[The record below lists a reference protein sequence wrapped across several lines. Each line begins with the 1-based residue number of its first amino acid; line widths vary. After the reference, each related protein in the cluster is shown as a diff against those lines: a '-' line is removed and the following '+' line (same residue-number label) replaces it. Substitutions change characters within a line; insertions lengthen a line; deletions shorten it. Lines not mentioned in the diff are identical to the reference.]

1 MNTMKDIRHALGV
14 YLSNGRAD
22 NLSPCTLKNYE
33 DHISGFLR
41 FCGENGLSPV
51 DPAAAM
57 EWKLLLHDAGLQN
70 STVAVYLRDVRL
82 FFSWAISS
90 PMCEVDANP
99 VADGV
104 IPKTKR
110 RPYDK
115 LMTEQEIL
123 SVLAG
128 DIRDGARRSHMWARN
143 AAMCVLFVE
152 SAMRVS
158 ELCAVTL
165 RDLDFERSVIYVPR
179 GKGDKPRFVPFPAL
193 AQRAVEEYL
202 SSGLRP
208 AGLPDDAPLF
218 GAISAKDP
226 EWHALDRFTATQL
239 VNRHIKAV
247 TGREDVRAHAL
258 RHASASAMLMVELPK
273 EQIQAVLG
281 HSSVQTTERYIGLLR
296 PEAAAVHT
304 ADVFS
309 ALERR
314 AVVREVG

>member
-1 MNTMKDIRHALGV
+1 MNTMNDIRHALGV

-33 DHISGFLR
+33 DHIEGFLR
-41 FCGENGLSPV
+41 FCEDNRLSPV
-51 DPAAAM
+51 DPAAALD
-57 EWKLLLHDAGLQN
+57 WKLLLHDAGLQN

-90 PMCEVDANP
+90 PMCDVDANP
-99 VADGV
+99 VVDGV

-110 RPYDK
+110 KPYDR
-115 LMTEQEIL
+115 LLSEEDIL

-128 DIRDGARRSHMWARN
+128 DIREGARRSHLWPRN
-143 AAMCVLFVE
+143 SAMAILFVE

-158 ELCAVTL
+158 ELCAVTPA
-165 RDLDFERSVIYVPR
+165 DVDWENSVIYVRR

-208 AGLPDDAPLF
+208 EGLTDDAPLF
-218 GAISAKDP
+218 GTTSKNDP
-226 EWHALDRFTATQL
+226 AWHALDRFSATQL
-239 VNRHIKAV
+239 INRHIKAV

-258 RHASASAMLMVELPK
+258 RHASASAMLMVDAPK

-296 PEAAAVHT
+296 PAQAAVRT
-304 ADVFS
+304 ADMFS
-309 ALERR
+309 ELERR

>member
-1 MNTMKDIRHALGV
+1 MNTMKEIRHAVGV
-14 YLSNGRAD
+14 YLTNCEAD
-22 NLSPCTLKNYE
+22 SLSPATLKNYG
-33 DHISGFLR
+33 DHLNGYLR
-41 FCGENGLSPV
+41 FCEDNDLPPA
-51 DPAAAM
+51 DPAAPMA
-57 EWKLLLHDAGLQN
+57 WKVLLHDAGLKN
-70 STVAVYLRDVRL
+70 SSVAVYLRDVRS

-90 PMCEVDANP
+90 PLCKVDTNP
-99 VADGV
+99 VQDGV
-104 IPKTKR
+104 IPKSKR
-110 RPYDK
+110 RAYEK

-128 DIRDGARRSHMWARN
+128 DIQDGARRSHLWARN
-143 AAMCVLFVE
+143 QAMAILFVE

-158 ELCAVTL
+158 ELCAVTP
-165 RDLDFERSVIYVPR
+165 RDLDFEKQVIFVAH
-179 GKGDKPRFVPFPAL
+179 GKGDKSRFVPFPAL
-193 AQRAVEEYL
+193 AQQAVEEYL
-202 SSGLRP
+202 ASGIRP
-208 AGLPDDAPLF
+208 ANLPDDAPLF
-218 GAISAKDP
+218 GAVSKQNP
-226 EWHALDRFTATQL
+226 EWHAMDRFSATQL

-258 RHASASAMLMVELPK
+258 RHASASAMLMVDLPK

-281 HSSVQTTERYIGLLR
+281 HSSIQTTERYIGMLR

>member
-1 MNTMKDIRHALGV
+1 MNTMKEIRHALGV

-22 NLSPCTLKNYE
+22 NLSACTLKNYE
-33 DHISGFLR
+33 DHVEGFLR

-51 DPAAAM
+51 DPASAM
-57 EWKLLLHDAGLQN
+57 SWKLLLHDAELKN

-82 FFSWAISS
+82 FFSWAVSS
-90 PMCEVDANP
+90 PICSVDANP

-115 LMTEQEIL
+115 LLSEEDIL

-128 DIRDGARRSHMWARN
+128 DVREGARKSHMFPRN
-143 AAMCVLFVE
+143 SAMAILFVE

-158 ELCAVTL
+158 ELCAVTPA
-165 RDLDFERSVIYVPR
+165 DMDWENCVIYVKR

-208 AGLPDDAPLF
+208 GDLPDDAPLF
-218 GAISAKDP
+218 GTISAKDP
-226 EWHALDRFTATQL
+226 EWHAMDRFSATQL
-239 VNRHIKAV
+239 INRHIKAI

-258 RHASASAMLMVELPK
+258 RHASASAMLMVDAPK

-281 HSSVQTTERYIGLLR
+281 HASVQTTERYIGLLR
-296 PEAAAVHT
+296 PAEAAVRT
-304 ADVFS
+304 ADMFS
-309 ALERR
+309 ELERR